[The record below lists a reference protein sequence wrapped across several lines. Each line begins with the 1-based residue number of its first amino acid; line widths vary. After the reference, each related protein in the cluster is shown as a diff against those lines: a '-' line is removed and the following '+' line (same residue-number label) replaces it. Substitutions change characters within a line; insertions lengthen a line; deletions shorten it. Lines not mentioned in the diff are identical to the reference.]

1 MPDEETDLKEGQ
13 ETEVSEDAFTDDV
26 LIEGFDEDT
35 GGDKKTDGDEK
46 DDKTEK
52 KDGKTADTRLAELES
67 TVAKLKED
75 KQNLNKA
82 LHEERQSKKKGADT
96 EEVKLDDAALTKLL
110 EEYKD
115 DPQTLKNIMRY
126 IAREEARGAKKEAMD
141 ETQLMSRKKDVDSFL
156 KGDLPDVFNE
166 DSELHGVIVKIKDQ
180 FGLKDHPFGDLFAV
194 GVHMAVNR
202 KVLLRNAFD
211 AGVKAKTGQTVEAT
225 RKETI
230 KGNAL
235 LKGSGTSNA
244 EKGLTAGHLD
254 VAKRLGISTRRP
266 GESDADYT
274 RRMNIFKK
282 VVAKPGA
289 AVSVEG

>member
-1 MPDEETDLKEGQ
+1 MDEETDLKDGQ
-13 ETEVSEDAFTDDV
+13 DTGTDDEVFSSDV

-35 GGDKKTDGDEK
+35 VEE
-46 DDKTEK
+46 EK
-52 KDGKTADTRLAELES
+52 KDEKEGEEEKPEDKPDKRFAELEA

-110 EEYKD
+110 EEYRD
-115 DPQTLKNIMRY
+115 DPQTLKNIIRY
-126 IAREEARGAKKEAMD
+126 IAREESRGAKKEVLD
-141 ETQLMSRKKDVDSFL
+141 ETELMSRKKDVDSFL

-166 DSELHGVIVKIKDQ
+166 DSELHGVIVKIKDR

-202 KVLLRNAFD
+202 KQLLQNAFE
-211 AGVKAKTGQTVEAT
+211 AGKKAKTGEKVEEA

-230 KGNAL
+230 KGSAL